1 MAITFSQVAQI
12 MEAEA
17 AEGRV
22 PTQKRVRELLGGTG
36 SLSTINTHMRAW
48 RESQAPSEKPLPAE
62 DLFVLSDEQAKAV
75 ARVIRCVAQGAIDA
89 EKARHSELL
98 TIAKTEADNALKS
111 AEQYLGEKTE
121 AQTPTHIGFCFSI
134 VFADFPILE
143 LECRLELLQKEHEE
157 NRQKLEVA
165 LAEAAANA
173 REAQIYRRQAEQIP
187 GYRDLF
193 GLNEDAP
200 AASQPVESQQPAS
213 KEAPSVS

>member
-1 MAITFSQVAQI
+1 MAIAYSQVAQI

-36 SLSTINTHMRAW
+36 SLSTINAHMRSW

-62 DLFVLSDEQAKAV
+62 SLFVLSDDQIKAV
-75 ARVIRCVAQGAIDA
+75 AKVIHSVAQGAIDA
-89 EKARHSELL
+89 EKVRHNELL
-98 TIAKTEADNALKS
+98 TVAKTEADNALKS
-111 AEQYLGEKTE
+111 AEQYLSEKTE
-121 AQTPTHIGFCFSI
+121 AQNR
-134 VFADFPILE
+134 ADQLEAELTQARQKILE

-173 REAQIYRRQAEQIP
+173 REAEIYRRQAEQIP
-187 GYRDLF
+187 DYRKLF
-193 GLNEDAP
+193 GLQDDAP
-200 AASQPVESQQPAS
+200 TESQQPADTT
-213 KEAPSVS
+213 PSAG

>member
-75 ARVIRCVAQGAIDA
+75 ARVIHSVAQGAIDA
-89 EKARHSELL
+89 EKVRHNELL
-98 TIAKTEADNALKS
+98 TIAKTEADNAVKS
-111 AEQYLGEKTE
+111 AEQYLSEKAE
-121 AQTPTHIGFCFSI
+121 AQNR
-134 VFADFPILE
+134 ADRLEAELTQAKQKILE

-193 GLNEDAP
+193 GLNEDTP
-200 AASQPVESQQPAS
+200 AASQPVESQQPDS